1 MNKAISEIKRV
12 FTTRLDALEHILGIG
27 DRHFAGDGSFM
38 DKRLDDDMLPFAAQ
52 VAFACNQS
60 RGFSQWC
67 AGEAID
73 NLAPDSIETVEQAR
87 TVIAQTRDLVSAIP
101 VDDAKLDEIKRV
113 GLGPGRYC
121 ELTGHRYV
129 ADWLMPNLYFHITAA
144 YAILRM
150 LGAPVGKT
158 DFLLFLAPEVKQEDD
173 PMG

>member
-1 MNKAISEIKRV
+1 MNQVIPEIKRV

-27 DRHFAGDGSFM
+27 ERHFAGDESFM
-38 DKRLDDDMLPFAAQ
+38 DKRLTDDMLPLAAQ
-52 VAFACNQS
+52 VAFACNQP

-87 TVIAQTRDLVSAIP
+87 AAIARTSELVSAIA

-129 ADWLMPNLYFHITAA
+129 ADWLMPNLYFHITTA
-144 YAILRM
+144 YAILRR

-158 DFLLFLAPEVKQEDD
+158 DFLRFLAPEVKLE
-173 PMG
+173 G